1 MFQNH
6 EKPVVSLVVFSAA
19 LFAFASFMAC
29 PLAAQ
34 QPPRAD
40 ATSAAERARQR
51 QINRN
56 DQLETELRISALE
69 RESRQ
74 PAAEELPRSAN
85 MQLKDDFEQLQSV
98 NNQMMVMVFANNVL
112 DYKRISEAITEIR
125 KRAAR
130 LKSNLP
136 LPVAEK
142 DGQEE
147 EPPIKG
153 LNELNQGQVK
163 PVLLSLDDLIQ
174 RFVTNP
180 VFQQS
185 QVVDIQQSSKARR
198 DLEAIIKLSEKI
210 RKSADKLLKASSL

>member
-6 EKPVVSLVVFSAA
+6 EKRAVSLVVFSAA
-19 LFAFASFMAC
+19 LFACASFMAR
-29 PLAAQ
+29 PLYAQ

-51 QINRN
+51 QISRN
-56 DQLETELRISALE
+56 DQLETELRINALE

-74 PAAEELPRSAN
+74 PGTKESPRLAN
-85 MQLKDDFEQLQSV
+85 MQLKNDFEQLQTV
-98 NNQMMVMVFANNVL
+98 NNQMMAMVFANNVL
-112 DYKRISEAITEIR
+112 DYKRVSEAITEIR

-136 LPVAEK
+136 LPSAEK

-147 EPPIKG
+147 QPLKG
-153 LNELNQGQVK
+153 LDELNQGEVK
-163 PVLLSLDDLIQ
+163 PALLSLDDLIQ

-198 DLEAIIKLSEKI
+198 DLEAILKLSEKI
-210 RKSADKLLKASSL
+210 RKSTDKLMKP